1 MAITTSVDI
10 EKLKELRKS
19 NPTKAKNFLKKL
31 KKKNAKKIKQNKKN
45 STLDEVEENT
55 KEETS
60 ILNDETYVEYVEED
74 IDEALYENFEDVF
87 KKFKLNSKDGI
98 EKKEFSEDAQKS
110 YFEDSE
116 SDDNDEEDEHRNSM
130 KYKKNISKK
139 AKKLLKRPSVM
150 KLKEFAPKPELVE
163 VWDTTSSD
171 PYFYVWIKCLKNSI
185 PVPQQWC
192 QKRKYLH
199 GKRGIEKIPYRL
211 PPHIE
216 DTKISEIRQAIKEK
230 EEQKSL
236 KQKMRDRVRPKL
248 HTMDIDY
255 QTLHDAF
262 FKYATKPKLVK
273 FAEVYYEGKEYELK
287 KKKFRPGII
296 SEKLRIAL
304 NIEPNEPLPWL
315 INMQKYGL
323 PPSFPYLKIPGLN
336 VSSPNDHTSDMA
348 KNIISKDENID
359 ESGNIIYG
367 NFISQHVTDS
377 NNNKYADD
385 FLWGEMD
392 DKYEDEDDAQE
403 EQEENDEEANEEE
416 DNEEDEDEE
425 EDDEVD
431 DEKDEDNEETYYD
444 KERDIYDENEDN
456 INNIE
461 GKVKKKKKKGKKKN
475 IKQTDNNDY
484 EHMDHKNTD
493 INLNPH
499 NEELLKNNY
508 SSGIYSVM
516 TNSKMNTGSYTPYME
531 SGITS
536 VDLTSFISGYDTP
549 KYLHNNNNYI
559 NTTNMKPYTILQ
571 KEDIPI
577 EHNNLFSSNVRYKIN
592 PPQPPPGKP
601 PNLSEGYITPY
612 TNVNTPK
619 TPYVHI
625 EIPNNAPA
633 TTTNIEDVR
642 KELNKFEEISN
653 KVKMVS
659 AQIDPPKK
667 EKKDEK
673 QKKKKKDFKF

>member
-1 MAITTSVDI
+1 MAITASDDI

-55 KEETS
+55 NEETT
-60 ILNDETYVEYVEED
+60 ILNDDTYVEYVEED
-74 IDEALYENFEDVF
+74 IDEALYENFEDVY

-98 EKKEFSEDAQKS
+98 EKKEFSEQVQKP

-211 PPHIE
+211 PPYIQ

-273 FAEVYYEGKEYELK
+273 FAEVYYEGKEFELK
-287 KKKFRPGII
+287 KKKFRPGVI
-296 SEKLRIAL
+296 SEKLRNAL

-336 VSSPNDHTSDMA
+336 VSSPNDPTSDMG
-348 KNIISKDENID
+348 KHIISKDENID

-392 DKYEDEDDAQE
+392 DKYEDEEEDEKDAEEPDEEGDQE
-403 EQEENDEEANEEE
+403 EEEEE
-416 DNEEDEDEE
+416 DE
-425 EDDEVD
+425 EDDEEAD
-431 DEKDEDNEETYYD
+431 DEKEIDT
-444 KERDIYDENEDN
+444 YDENDDN
-456 INNIE
+456 INIV
-461 GKVKKKKKKGKKKN
+461 GRKMKKKKKKGKKKN
-475 IKQTDNNDY
+475 IKQTDN
-484 EHMDHKNTD
+484 MDHEHIDQKNID

-508 SSGIYSVM
+508 SSGMYSVM
-516 TNSKMNTGSYTPYME
+516 TNSKMNAGSYTPYMD

-549 KYLHNNNNYI
+549 KYIHNNHHTNFI
-559 NTTNMKPYTILQ
+559 NAPNMKPYTILQ
-571 KEDIPI
+571 REDVPI
-577 EHNNLFSSNVRYKIN
+577 EQNALFASNVKYKIN
-592 PPQPPPGKP
+592 PPQPPSGKP
-601 PNLSEGYITPY
+601 PTLSEGYITPY

-633 TTTNIEDVR
+633 TSTNIEDVR

-667 EKKDEK
+667 DKKDEK
-673 QKKKKKDFKF
+673 QKKKKKNFKF